1 MNTKRHVS
9 QVWNHYKPDKNE
21 KKFAICNHCKASVS
35 RGSDIPSKQTT
46 KTMQRHLERQH
57 PEVLECSEIDSESE
71 TPSENPSEAQNKTS
85 NLKRPASG
93 DSDCVRLFNLRS
105 KKDRKTMLCHTIPGW
120 IASTNKY
127 EFNSQKAQSLHK
139 SVFEMVVLDCQPF
152 TFVNDPGMFIKSI
165 D

>member
-9 QVWNHYKPDKNE
+9 KVWNHYKPDKNE

-35 RGSDIPSKQTT
+35 RGSDVPSKQTT

-57 PEVLECSEIDSESE
+57 PEVLECSEIDSE
-71 TPSENPSEAQNKTS
+71 AQNNTS

-105 KKDRKTMLCHTIPGW
+105 KKDRKTMLCHTI
-120 IASTNKY
+120 THKK
-127 EFNSQKAQSLHK
+127 EDTFLFSLHI
-139 SVFEMVVLDCQPF
+139 C
-152 TFVNDPGMFIKSI
+152 
-165 D
+165 